1 MFLLQSLPNNRFLK
15 ISMYLSSTVG
25 VRPFIFEENK
35 HLKRFYNIWSAILYY
50 YYLEYVC
57 RSYYELTILL
67 RAEKPNVGEILD
79 NLCITLVYTVSIFR
93 RNAFNTKEIRTLFS
107 NIISTEEQILQD
119 ADVEVRQIYLRGV
132 KLNRIYGIL
141 FIINGY
147 AVYFMYICRPFIME
161 LPTMIVNNQTITLKT
176 LPLST
181 WWPMDVQK
189 YYWVFKTQPIKITVL
204 I

>member
-1 MFLLQSLPNNRFLK
+1 
-15 ISMYLSSTVG
+15 MYLSSTVG
-25 VRPFIFEENK
+25 VWPFIFEENK

-57 RSYYELTILL
+57 RSCYELTIIL
-67 RAEKPNVGEILD
+67 RAEKPNVGEILG
-79 NLCITLVYTVSIFR
+79 NLCITLVYTVSMFR
-93 RNAFNTKEIRTLFS
+93 RNAFNTKEIRTLLS
-107 NIISTEEQILQD
+107 NIISTEDQIFQD
-119 ADVEVRQIYLRGV
+119 ADVEVRQIYLKGV

-147 AVYFMYICRPFIME
+147 AVYFMYISRPFIME
-161 LPTMIVNNQTITLKT
+161 LPTRIVNNQTITLRT

-189 YYWVFKTQPIKITVL
+189 YYWVFKTQPIKTTLSIKKTMF
-204 I
+204 